1 MGGRAE
7 LGNDGSCASLFFL
20 FERFFCIDGVAL
32 MSLVQASGV
41 VPAWLGG
48 GAALEVLSTGGKQGY
63 DCFSAIFFRVCYA
76 VVKGLAVI
84 FIFSLVLP
92 VISPAA

>member
-1 MGGRAE
+1 VFV
-7 LGNDGSCASLFFL
+7 LFK
-20 FERFFCIDGVAL
+20 RFFCIDRVAL

-48 GAALEVLSTGGKQGY
+48 GAALEVLSTGGKQGS

-76 VVKGLAVI
+76 FVRGLSVI
-84 FIFSLVLP
+84 FVFPLVLP
-92 VISPAA
+92 VLSPAA